1 MKPEWQLSGVV
12 RDRQSIASDWTPTQ
26 LSLLNGV
33 ALREARNVVKANGR
47 LTELFRRD
55 WFAGDEVVDQVFQ
68 VLLHPGGISAWHAHA
83 STTDRLFVT
92 AGSMKLVLYDG
103 RSDSST
109 HRQINEFHLS
119 IHRPTLVVVPPGV
132 WHGVQ
137 NTGAEPTA
145 LLNMVDQAY
154 QYENPDHWR
163 LPQDTEEIPYQFSR
177 ATDALA

>member
-1 MKPEWQLSGVV
+1 MKSEWQLPGAV
-12 RDRQSIASDWTPTQ
+12 RDRQSITSDWMPTG
-26 LSLLNGV
+26 LSLLDGV
-33 ALREARNVVKANGR
+33 VLREARNVVKANGR

-68 VLLHPGGISAWHAHA
+68 VVLHPGGVSAWHAHD

-92 AGSMKLVLYDG
+92 EGSMKLVLYDG
-103 RSDSST
+103 RSDSGT
-109 HRQINEFHLS
+109 HRQINELHLS

-137 NTGAEPTA
+137 NTGTEPAA
-145 LLNMVDQAY
+145 LLNMVDRAY
-154 QYENPDHWR
+154 QYDNPDHWR
-163 LPQDTEEIPYQFSR
+163 LPPDTEEIPYQFHR